1 MNDELLTL
9 TEVAKILK
17 INRNAVYEL
26 IGNGYI
32 RALKL
37 GSMKVRRST
46 LNAFMARL
54 EEEQYGIENEVLNE
68 NCISQ

>member
-17 INRNAVYEL
+17 VNRNAVYEL

-54 EEEQYGIENEVLNE
+54 EEQYAIENEVLNE
-68 NCISQ
+68 NRIS